1 MGRSSSS
8 ETTSKTEPPIQLEDL
23 GSAVIV
29 RHAPSSLS
37 GHEANDL
44 RIGFDEQVQNSLDG
58 LSEELVKEALEP
70 VVPSH
75 TDVCYCLYRRRAN
88 DQGDCDKTLGE

>member
-29 RHAPSSLS
+29 RYAPSSLS

-58 LSEELVKEALEP
+58 LSEELVKEAREVFPAVTVAKDGLEIDIP
-70 VVPSH
+70 YS
-75 TDVCYCLYRRRAN
+75 D
-88 DQGDCDKTLGE
+88 